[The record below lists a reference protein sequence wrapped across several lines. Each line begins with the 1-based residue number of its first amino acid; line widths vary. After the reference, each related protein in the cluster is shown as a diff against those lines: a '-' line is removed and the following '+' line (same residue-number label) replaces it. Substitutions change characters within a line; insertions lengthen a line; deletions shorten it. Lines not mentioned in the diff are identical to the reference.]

1 MQRERV
7 KTTRPNGRVCWTT
20 GHDGRHANTGR
31 RREGKDVK
39 HSERKCYYEKERR
52 RLREEEEGVER
63 LQLPGG
69 RITGC
74 SDSLFDYCMT
84 VCMTV
89 CVSV

>member
-1 MQRERV
+1 MESSLDTMQRERV

-52 RLREEEEGVER
+52 RLREERREGCDCWK
-63 LQLPGG
+63 Q
-69 RITGC
+69 C
-74 SDSLFDYCMT
+74 D
-84 VCMTV
+84 
-89 CVSV
+89 